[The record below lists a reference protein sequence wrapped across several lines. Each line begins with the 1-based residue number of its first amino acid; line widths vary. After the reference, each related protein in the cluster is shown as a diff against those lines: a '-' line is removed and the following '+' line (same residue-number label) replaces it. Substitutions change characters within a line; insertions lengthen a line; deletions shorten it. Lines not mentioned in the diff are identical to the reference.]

1 MSYRDHVREAV
12 LQEKQDAALFE
23 SVGLNWLAKIANRK
37 AERLSA
43 AAKRH
48 RSSSA
53 GFSRV
58 SA

>member
-1 MSYRDHVREAV
+1 MSYRNHVREAV

-23 SVGLNWLAKIANRK
+23 SVGLNWLAKIAARK

-43 AAKRH
+43 TLR
-48 RSSSA
+48 RSRPTA
-53 GFSRV
+53 VTRNRV